1 MCSPRRAVPPP
12 QARASWLRAQLWAS
26 YRRFLAAVPAAQLA
40 RSPGLYPT
48 DWSIGHVAF
57 TFDYLVALPL
67 RLPTAGVLWRPTRRP
82 PRESAAAAQL
92 GAQHGVPLAAM
103 LQQASSAAVG
113 ALGEW
118 WSGAHDSAKGGA
130 HDSAGMLVDDGCGG
144 EATVCSAHGGAK
156 RGGGD
161 PDRAVLRTQAWT
173 LYDSMRV
180 SGAERWALWEEGE
193 LPDARLYLYQVH
205 AMADT
210 LISDCISGVSTRQ
223 PGTCNDAHDGAAAE
237 VTKAALLPPC
247 VSYLLRPPRPRPR
260 SRPCRPR
267 L

>member
-1 MCSPRRAVPPP
+1 MHVLTTARGPFARFMAPPPRPACKCSPRRSDPSP

-40 RSPGLYPT
+40 RSPGLSPT

-82 PRESAAAAQL
+82 PRESAAAQL
-92 GAQHGVPLAAM
+92 GAQHGLPLAAM
-103 LQQASSAAVG
+103 IQQASSAAVG

-118 WSGAHDSAKGGA
+118 WSGGAHDGAEGGAHHGAQGGA
-130 HDSAGMLVDDGCGG
+130 HDGAGVLADDGRGG
-144 EATVCSAHGGAK
+144 EATFCSAHGGAK

-161 PDRAVLRTQAWT
+161 SDRAVLRTQAWT

-180 SGAERWALWEEGE
+180 SGAER
-193 LPDARLYLYQVH
+193 
-205 AMADT
+205 
-210 LISDCISGVSTRQ
+210 
-223 PGTCNDAHDGAAAE
+223 
-237 VTKAALLPPC
+237 
-247 VSYLLRPPRPRPR
+247 
-260 SRPCRPR
+260 
-267 L
+267 

>member
-1 MCSPRRAVPPP
+1 MLTTARGPSP
-12 QARASWLRAQLWAS
+12 QARASWLRAQLWTS

-82 PRESAAAAQL
+82 TREGAAAAQL
-92 GAQHGVPLAAM
+92 GAQHGLPLAAM
-103 LQQASSAAVG
+103 IQQASSAAVG

-118 WSGAHDSAKGGA
+118 WSGGAHDGADGGA
-130 HDSAGMLVDDGCGG
+130 HDGAGVLADDGCGG
-144 EATVCSAHGGAK
+144 EATFCSAHGGAK

-161 PDRAVLRTQAWT
+161 SDRAVLRTQAWT

-180 SGAERWALWEEGE
+180 SGAER
-193 LPDARLYLYQVH
+193 
-205 AMADT
+205 
-210 LISDCISGVSTRQ
+210 
-223 PGTCNDAHDGAAAE
+223 
-237 VTKAALLPPC
+237 
-247 VSYLLRPPRPRPR
+247 
-260 SRPCRPR
+260 
-267 L
+267 

>member
-1 MCSPRRAVPPP
+1 MCSLRRRGGRSLRLLAQHASAHHGACDHYGARALSP
-12 QARASWLRAQLWAS
+12 QARASWLRAQLWTS

-82 PRESAAAAQL
+82 TREGAAAAQL
-92 GAQHGVPLAAM
+92 GAQHGLPLAAM
-103 LQQASSAAVG
+103 IQQASSAAVG

-118 WSGAHDSAKGGA
+118 WSGGAHDGAEGGA
-130 HDSAGMLVDDGCGG
+130 HHGAQGGAHHGAGVLADDGCGG
-144 EATVCSAHGGAK
+144 EATFCSAHGGAK

-161 PDRAVLRTQAWT
+161 SDRAVLRTQAWT

-180 SGAERWALWEEGE
+180 SGAER
-193 LPDARLYLYQVH
+193 
-205 AMADT
+205 
-210 LISDCISGVSTRQ
+210 
-223 PGTCNDAHDGAAAE
+223 
-237 VTKAALLPPC
+237 
-247 VSYLLRPPRPRPR
+247 
-260 SRPCRPR
+260 
-267 L
+267 